1 MMRAAPSAGFTLL
14 EILVAL
20 VVFGFVMIGLT
31 QGVHFGLHA
40 RSMQT
45 RTIDAR
51 NGLETTDRVLR
62 NLIEQMDPGSSD
74 RPAMV
79 TGFEHSLS
87 FRTTLPNGATGL
99 NVQPVDAALL
109 VDGAHRLLLRWTP
122 WLHAVRFGPPPRA
135 TDREL
140 LGSVD
145 QVDFAYWEPSRNGG
159 GRWLEQ
165 WSNSSL
171 PALVRIR
178 IVFGK
183 GDRRHWPEMIVVPM
197 RQPAGT

>member
-1 MMRAAPSAGFTLL
+1 MRPAPSAGFTLL

-31 QGVHFGLHA
+31 QGVQFGLHA

-51 NGLETTDRVLR
+51 NGLETTDRVMR
-62 NLIEQMDPGSSD
+62 ALIEQMDPGTSD
-74 RPAMV
+74 RPAV
-79 TGFEHSLS
+79 VAGSEHSLR
-87 FRTTLPNGATGL
+87 FRTTLPNAAAGL
-99 NVQPVDAALL
+99 EVQPVDAALL

-135 TDREL
+135 TDSEL
-140 LGSVD
+140 LGGVD
-145 QVDFAYWEPSRNGG
+145 RIDFAYWEPSRNGG
-159 GRWLEQ
+159 GRWLDH
-165 WSNSSL
+165 WSDLSL

-178 IVFGK
+178 IVFAK
-183 GDRRHWPEMIVVPM
+183 GDRRHWPEMIATPM
-197 RQPAGT
+197 RQAAGT

>member
-1 MMRAAPSAGFTLL
+1 MRSASSAGFTLL

-31 QGVHFGLHA
+31 QGVQFGLHA
-40 RSMQT
+40 RAVQARTVDT
-45 RTIDAR
+45 RSA
-51 NGLETTDRVLR
+51 LETTDRVLR
-62 NLIEQMDPGSSD
+62 NLIEQMDPGSTD
-74 RPAMV
+74 QPATV
-79 TGFEHSLS
+79 AGSEHSLR
-87 FRTTLPNGATGL
+87 FATILPNGETGL
-99 NVQPVDAALL
+99 NVRPIDAALL
-109 VDGAHRLLLRWTP
+109 VDGAHRLVLRWTP
-122 WLHAVRFGPPPRA
+122 RLHAVRFGPPPRA
-135 TDREL
+135 TDSAL

-145 QVDFAYWEPSRNGG
+145 HVDFAYWEPSRNGG
-159 GRWLEQ
+159 GRWVAN
-165 WSNSSL
+165 WSASSL